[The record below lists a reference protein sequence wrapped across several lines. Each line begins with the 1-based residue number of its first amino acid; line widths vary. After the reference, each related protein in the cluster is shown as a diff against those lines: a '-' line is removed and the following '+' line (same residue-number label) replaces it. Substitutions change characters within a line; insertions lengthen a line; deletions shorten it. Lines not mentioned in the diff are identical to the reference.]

1 MIKHSVKYG
10 ESVKSLAN
18 RYGVTIEEIQRW
30 NGLDD
35 DDSIY
40 IGQKIMIPMNHYHPS
55 RRDYF
60 AAALGVGAFS
70 QMMIHEPSESSMD
83 LVGRFAV
90 KYADAVIAELDKDKK

>member
-60 AAALGVGAFS
+60 VAAVLTGLVSPPYRWSWENAAQEAL
-70 QMMIHEPSESSMD
+70 
-83 LVGRFAV
+83 